1 MKKKLYLGVGR
12 ACITPAIGALL
23 MGYGPD
29 TVSDAVHDD
38 LNVTAFYFE
47 QGEARAL
54 VVSIDL
60 CLIHTSLCDEM
71 RARIAEEYGIPYGNI
86 LLSCTHTHSGPNLC
100 GMTGWG
106 DVDEGYYRDVFLPAL
121 LSAVASAKEKT
132 TSVKMGVASGESYIG
147 INRRQLNADNK
158 IYFGQNPW
166 GPFNPVMTV
175 IAFRDEAGAPVANM
189 VHYGMHGTCAGKNF
203 EISRDWCGV
212 MVDELEAISGG
223 ITAFFNGP
231 EGDVG
236 PRLTNGLT
244 VGRGDI
250 RYAER
255 HGALA
260 AADAVRIFKS
270 IKSFDEVALS
280 VLDAHV
286 VLPLV
291 GRVPLALAEREYEMY
306 KNNTVG
312 YRHLK
317 EQYYEEQIR
326 LYREGYIDKET
337 VSVPQTIVK
346 LGEVA
351 FVSTPFELFSV
362 IGMRIAAESRIQHT
376 LTLSCTNGAE
386 NYFVTEDQICRGGY
400 EVEMFKCGH
409 TQPFAD
415 DADWHF
421 VTGTVENLKKFKD

>member
-1 MKKKLYLGVGR
+1 MEEKLYLGVGR
-12 ACITPAIGALL
+12 ACITPKIGSLL
-23 MGYGPD
+23 MGYGPN
-29 TVSDAVHDD
+29 TVSTAVHDD
-38 LNVTAFYFE
+38 LNVTAFYFA
-47 QGEARAL
+47 QGERRAL
-54 VVSIDL
+54 AVSIDL
-60 CLIHTSLCDEM
+60 CLIHTTLCDEM
-71 RARIAEEYGIPYGNI
+71 RARLAEEYNVPYGNI

-106 DVDEGYYRDVFLPAL
+106 EVDEAYYRGVFLPAL
-121 LSAVASAKEKT
+121 FSAIAEARDKRVA
-132 TSVKMGVASGESYIG
+132 VKMGVGTGESLVG
-147 INRRQLNADNK
+147 INRRQLKADNK

-175 IAFRDEAGAPVANM
+175 IAFRDEAGASVANM
-189 VHYGMHGTCAGKNF
+189 VHYGAHCTCAGQNF

-223 ITAFFNGP
+223 VTAFFNGP

-260 AADAVRIFKS
+260 AADAVRIYKS
-270 IKSFDEVALS
+270 IKSFDTVELS
-280 VLDAHV
+280 VLEASV
-286 VLPLV
+286 TLPLD
-291 GRVPLALAEREYEMY
+291 GRVPLKVAEREYEVY

-312 YRHLK
+312 SRHLK

-326 LYREGYIDKET
+326 LYHEGYVDKET
-337 VSVPQTIVK
+337 VSIPQSILK
-346 LGEVA
+346 LGEVVFIA
-351 FVSTPFELFSV
+351 TPFEMFSV
-362 IGMRIAAESRIQHT
+362 VGLRIAEESNIQHT
-376 LTLSCTNGAE
+376 LTLACTNGAE

-400 EVEMFKCGH
+400 EVDMFKCGH

-415 DADWHF
+415 NADWHF